1 MKKILLSIPILLLF
15 FSCGRFSNEDKK
27 EENEERIVCISKQ
40 YSEIIYALNA
50 EENIKTDYPKAISK
64 TRLMVL

>member
-1 MKKILLSIPILLLF
+1 MKKTLLIIPILLLF
-15 FSCGRFSNEDKK
+15 YACGRFSNEDKI

-40 YSEIIYALNA
+40 YSEIIYTLNA

-64 TRLMVL
+64 TRLIVL